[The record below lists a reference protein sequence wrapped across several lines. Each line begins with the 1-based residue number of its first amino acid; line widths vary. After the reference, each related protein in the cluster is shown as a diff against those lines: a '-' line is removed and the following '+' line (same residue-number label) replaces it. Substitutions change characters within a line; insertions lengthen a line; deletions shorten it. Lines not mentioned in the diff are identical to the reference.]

1 MILLLPTVAVEAGGR
16 AAWMVAF
23 ISGFSGFLM
32 LLLVGKLAQR
42 FPAKTFP
49 TYASEILGKW
59 PGKILAFVM
68 AVNFGLNASVDLGV
82 AVKNLE
88 GIYFVNTPPWVIA
101 LILAVMA
108 LATTWF
114 GLVHASRLAPALLAL
129 LFLTFVL
136 TFPLLWRWMKPG
148 YLIPLFDVSQID
160 FGGKAFWVSM
170 GVIRAALFPVVFLPY
185 VKEPRKAI
193 RTLAWAHWIGWVG
206 NFLAVITPVMVFGPA
221 GARAISQP
229 FPFVI
234 AVLRVENFPFERL
247 EMLGRLAFHVNTVY
261 AIACI
266 YFTGGLFFADVFGVK
281 SVRPFMPVMAGLSMA
296 PLLLIPSA
304 VRATEFAY
312 GSVLRGLAAA
322 GVTFP
327 VLWVVYL
334 LRGLHRKNRRA
345 AAAQ

>member
-1 MILLLPTVAVEAGGR
+1 MVAV
-16 AAWMVAF
+16 
-23 ISGFSGFLM
+23 ISGVSGFLM

-49 TYASEILGKW
+49 TYAGEILGKW
-59 PGKILAFVM
+59 PGKALALVM

-101 LILAVMA
+101 GILAAMA

-114 GLVHASRLAPALLAL
+114 GLVHASRLAPALLSL
-129 LFLTFVL
+129 LVLTFL
-136 TFPLLWRWMKPG
+136 FTFPLLWRWMKPG
-148 YLIPLFDVSQID
+148 YLIPLFDVRQVD
-160 FGGKAFWVSM
+160 FGSKAFWVAM

-185 VKEPRKAI
+185 VKEPKKAI
-193 RTLAWAHWIGWVG
+193 RTLAWAHWVGWAG
-206 NFLAVITPVMVFGPA
+206 NFLAVITPVMVFGPE
-221 GARAISQP
+221 GARAVSQP

-247 EMLGRLAFHVNTVY
+247 EMLGRLAFHINTVY

-266 YFTGGLFFADVFGVK
+266 YFTGGLFFADVFGTK
-281 SVRPFMPVMAGLSMA
+281 RIRPFMVVTAGLSMA

-304 VRATEFAY
+304 VRATDFAY
-312 GSVLRGLAAA
+312 GSVLRGLAA
-322 GVTFP
+322 GGTVFP
-327 VLWVVYL
+327 LLWAVYL
-334 LRGLHRKNRRA
+334 LRGLHRKPRGA
-345 AAAQ
+345 AAAP